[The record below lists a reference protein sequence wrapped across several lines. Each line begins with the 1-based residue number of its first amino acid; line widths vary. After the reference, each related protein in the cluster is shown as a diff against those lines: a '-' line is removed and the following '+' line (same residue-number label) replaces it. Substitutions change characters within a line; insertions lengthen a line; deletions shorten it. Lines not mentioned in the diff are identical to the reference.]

1 MEDMTDRTQDYV
13 TLTVIGSNTAFHPDG
28 TTALVLH
35 TQERGAIAFR
45 IDLHAIETL
54 RQHLATAETFLRQ
67 PSGRA

>member
-1 MEDMTDRTQDYV
+1 MPGSDRARDYV
-13 TLTVIGSNTAFHPDG
+13 TLTVTGSNTAYHPDG

-54 RQHLATAETFLRQ
+54 RQQLARAETFLRQ